1 MLPNYADNPSK
12 YYDVLETLT
21 PDQLKREWKQTT
33 EEVYNNMLG
42 CVPPIRMAGNAFM
55 VGECMTYSKGGAIYD
70 LFIGINRRYY
80 RRPALLSSW
89 NPAEYMKEIRE
100 LEKWIDL

>member
-21 PDQLKREWKQTT
+21 PDQLKREWKQATK
-33 EEVYNNMLG
+33 EDYWHMLE
-42 CVPPIRMAGNAFM
+42 CLPPIRMAGNAFM
-55 VGECMTYSKGGAIYD
+55 VGECMTFSKDGAIYD
-70 LFIGINRRYY
+70 LFIEINGRYY

-89 NPAEYMKEIRE
+89 NSAEYMKEIRE

>member
-1 MLPNYADNPSK
+1 MLPNYNDDPRRF
-12 YYDVLETLT
+12 YDILETLT
-21 PDQLKREWKQTT
+21 SDQLKREWKQATQ
-33 EEVYNNMLG
+33 EVYYNMLG

-55 VGECMTYSKGGAIYD
+55 VGECMTYSKDGAIYD
-70 LFIGINRRYY
+70 LFIEINKRYY

-100 LEKWIDL
+100 LESWIDL